1 MRKDKFIHILTTILG
16 FVSICILAFDFI
28 FLPKISPKLIALDV
42 LTGLEGNLLT
52 VVGFGLMVV
61 FCFCFFSA
69 LHIVKYLRYAEK
81 VKISS
86 IMLLV
91 GGILAMLFIFADIA
105 LLNDIVNQ
113 YEAGLAQPEWD
124 FIYPILGSQAVI
136 VLVLFIL
143 HLRGYFTKKQL
154 DQITK
159 DSNIYL
165 VVQYIGIISGLVGLT
180 ASSMGFIFPDA
191 WDLTVHTVTSLTI
204 LSSPYILA
212 IFYWLVIKMREKDKQ
227 LYDEK
232 QRLDIGRSAFLTQI
246 IETIFMV
253 LLFALNFN
261 YLDGVISMIWLPLF
275 LFSEI
280 LIFSLGNLYF
290 SNKP

>member
-1 MRKDKFIHILTTILG
+1 
-16 FVSICILAFDFI
+16 
-28 FLPKISPKLIALDV
+28 
-42 LTGLEGNLLT
+42 
-52 VVGFGLMVV
+52 
-61 FCFCFFSA
+61 
-69 LHIVKYLRYAEK
+69 
-81 VKISS
+81 
-86 IMLLV
+86 
-91 GGILAMLFIFADIA
+91 MLFIFADIA
-105 LLNDIVNQ
+105 LLSDIINQ

-124 FIYPILGSQAVI
+124 FLYPIQGSQAVI
-136 VLVLFIL
+136 VLALFIL
-143 HLRGYFTKKQL
+143 HLSGFFTKKQL
-154 DQITK
+154 DQIVK

-180 ASSMGFIFPDA
+180 ASLMGFIFPDS
-191 WDLTVHTVTSLTI
+191 WDLTIHTVTSLTI

-212 IFYWLVIKMREKDKQ
+212 IFYWLVIKVREKDKQ

-232 QRLDIGRSAFLTQI
+232 QRLDICRSAFITQI
-246 IETIFMV
+246 LETVLMV

-261 YLDGVISMIWLPLF
+261 NLGGVISMIWLPLF